1 MSVFMERLQE
11 LMDERNINDREL
23 KEACQISQNSITNW
37 RKGMK
42 PQTAMVDKL
51 AAYFN
56 VPRDYLLG
64 LDDLKK
70 DMLAALDTPQDS
82 FVKRLLHYYD
92 QCDNDGKLRIIQVA
106 MNEYDRTRKE
116 IL

>member
-1 MSVFMERLQE
+1 MSIFMERLQG

-42 PQTAMVDKL
+42 PQAAMVDKL
-51 AAYFN
+51 AAYFD
-56 VPRDYLLG
+56 VSRDYLLG
-64 LDDLKK
+64 IDDIKK
-70 DMLAALDTPQDS
+70 DILSILDSPQES
-82 FVKRLLHYYD
+82 FIKRLLYYYD

-106 MNEYDRTRKE
+106 MNEYDRSRQK
-116 IL
+116 

>member
-1 MSVFMERLQE
+1 MSIFMDRLQE
-11 LMDERNINDREL
+11 IMDEHEMSDRDLIRECEL
-23 KEACQISQNSITNW
+23 SKNTVTNW

-42 PQTAMVDKL
+42 PQIAMVDKL

-70 DMLAALDTPQDS
+70 DMLAALDDPEDDEQ
-82 FVKRLLHYYD
+82 KLLYFFRK
-92 QCDNDGKLRIIQVA
+92 CDKTGQFRIIQVV